1 MPPLKRRLLSSKPSS
16 SSISIE
22 PDSKLIDDTPPHDII
37 INATESLD
45 KQPMQDTSTST
56 SSVVV
61 CDDTSY
67 NYTKDELDYLLS
79 LSTIERKVYVIAQQH
94 LETSF
99 DLSRSSGFITWK
111 LKQTNK

>member
-1 MPPLKRRLLSSKPSS
+1 MPPLKRRLSAKPS

-22 PDSKLIDDTPPHDII
+22 PDSKLIDADIPHDII
-37 INATESLD
+37 IHATEYCD
-45 KQPMQDTSTST
+45 KQPIQDTSTST
-56 SSVVV
+56 VVV

-67 NYTKDELDYLLS
+67 NYTKDEEEYLLS
-79 LSTIERKVYVIAQQH
+79 LSIIERKVCVIAQEH